1 MDLASSTCP
10 PAVPQRLALLA
21 APASIDGWVAQ
32 LRGAPIPVL
41 PETAQALE
49 VLRADEDRV
58 DARALAEVIACDPL
72 MTLKLFVHA
81 SARRSRHAS
90 GDVETVTAALVMLGI
105 APFFRAFGPQPSVD
119 ELLHDNPEALDGLA
133 RVLDR
138 AHRAAQ
144 FALGFAVHRQDHDAA
159 VIHEAALLHD
169 FAEMLL
175 WCHAPELALAIRRRQ
190 LADPSLRSCM
200 VQRAVL
206 NVELPDLQ
214 HALMVTWRLPELL
227 VRITDQQQA
236 HHPSVRT
243 VMLAIRLARHT
254 ADGWDNPALPDDVRD
269 IGRLLNLAA
278 EPTLQLLRDLDA

>member
-10 PAVPQRLALLA
+10 AVAPQRLALVG
-21 APASIDGWVAQ
+21 APASIDGWVAR

-41 PETAQALE
+41 PETALALE
-49 VLRADEDRV
+49 ALRADEDRV
-58 DARALAEVIACDPL
+58 DARTLADVIAGDPL

-81 SARRSRHAS
+81 AARRSRHAS

-105 APFFRAFGPQPSVD
+105 GPFFRAFGPQPSVD
-119 ELLHDNPEALDGLA
+119 ELLHDSPEALDGL
-133 RVLDR
+133 RGVLAR
-138 AHRAAQ
+138 AHRAAR
-144 FALGFAVHRQDHDAA
+144 FALAFAVHRQDHDAA

-175 WCHAPELALAIRRRQ
+175 WCHAPALALAVRRRQ
-190 LADPSLRSCM
+190 LADPALRSAV

-236 HHPSVRT
+236 RHPSVST
-243 VMLAIRLARHT
+243 VILAIRLARHT
-254 ADGWDNPALPDDVRD
+254 ADGWDNAALPDDVRD
-269 IGRLLNLAA
+269 IARLLNLAP
-278 EPTLQLLRDLDA
+278 EPTLQLLQEIDS